1 MDSMLYVPGRGLF
14 YRLDPRA
21 KLAFAVS
28 VSIYA
33 LIEQSPAA
41 LLLALLGL
49 HALALPAQSTRVR
62 LGPLWKALAPLLIT
76 LLVLGSLRWQA
87 ADALIAVGPVSVT
100 RASIWQAVGL
110 AARIAALT
118 LALSLVLWTTE
129 PGDTVIALTRLGIP
143 FMLSFPAVMAVQQ
156 IIAFRTMFAQILEA
170 QQSRGLV
177 IAQRNPIQAARAYI
191 PVIVPL
197 LINALRQ
204 ADDLAL
210 ALQMRGFGARA
221 ADARH
226 ARSSRRRLRWTIWD
240 WLFIGTTGAVLCLL
254 TQA

>member
-1 MDSMLYVPGRGLF
+1 MDSLLYMPGRGLF

-21 KLAFAVS
+21 RLVFALS
-28 VSIYA
+28 VSIYL

-49 HALALPAQSTRVR
+49 HTLALLAASTRAR
-62 LGPLWKALAPLLIT
+62 LGPLWKMLAPLLIT
-76 LLVLGSLRWQA
+76 LLVLGSLRWPA
-87 ADALIAVGPVSVT
+87 IDALLAVGPLGVT
-100 RASIWQAVGL
+100 MASIWQTVGL

-118 LALSLVLWTTE
+118 LAFSLVLWTTE
-129 PGDTVIALTRLGIP
+129 PGDAVVALTRLGIP
-143 FMLSFPAVMAVQQ
+143 FALSFPAVMAVQQ
-156 IIAFRTMFAQILEA
+156 IIAFKAMFAQILEA

-177 IAQRNPIQAARAYI
+177 IGRRNPVQAARAYI

-221 ADARH
+221 K
-226 ARSSRRRLRWTIWD
+226 RSSRRQLRWTIWD
-240 WLFIGTTGAVLCLL
+240 WLFVGATWAALFLL
-254 TQA
+254 TRLPYG